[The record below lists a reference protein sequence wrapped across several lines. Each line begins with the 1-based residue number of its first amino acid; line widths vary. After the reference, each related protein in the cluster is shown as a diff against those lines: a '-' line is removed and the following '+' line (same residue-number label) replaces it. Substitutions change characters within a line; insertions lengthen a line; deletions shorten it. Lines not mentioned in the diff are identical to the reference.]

1 MYLIDKNNRLHV
13 KFINYYNFSLYKK
26 LIKNVCNKQQYST
39 DNLTIILDLNTFT
52 IISEIGYKLSF
63 NKIAYNFE
71 NLLKK
76 LNINIRT
83 LDSKSL
89 LILVNNFN
97 NMYVIFGLTLENNY
111 KSLVPVFSLFN
122 HTYQNSMNLD
132 LEYLLFFDKIDNLSF
147 DKLKSYIY
155 KYKISLIVNSKNDS
169 NFPIFSLN
177 TNDNYFLEVL
187 RVLSLNP
194 EYISDFDMIVI
205 FKNTFFESVFTEN
218 VLTTFQNFYISGFN
232 EKTDVLD
239 DKQCKEIIDS
249 LISKFNNYEF
259 NLDNIYQDFD
269 YIILSAEY
277 VKKIINEIKIIM
289 ISNELNQHLYIF
301 SIILNFFKNIY

>member
-1 MYLIDKNNRLHV
+1 M
-13 KFINYYNFSLYKK
+13 
-26 LIKNVCNKQQYST
+26 CNKQQYST

-122 HTYQNSMNLD
+122 HTYQNSINLD